1 MPGTLRSASCNVV
14 APCAWMTDCGTVLMN
29 WGMSRIGVSVRVGLT
44 VVSVRYE
51 SPRTR
56 TSGSVCS
63 DCACAWAHSGAAVEK
78 ASNIA
83 AASGRRLKRSIFHP
97 LLVAQ
102 PQDCAL
108 AALGVAGCVCLQTI
122 IVLVIVRKPRGGQ
135 FRPVEFP
142 ARILERRK
150 PMLIRCLLAAVAALL
165 PHLAAAQPW
174 PSKPLRYIVPFAP
187 GGTTDI
193 LGRMVAAG
201 LSASLGQPV
210 VVENK
215 PGQAGSIGAAELARS
230 APDGYTIGGG
240 TISSH
245 AINVTLYPALPYDPL
260 KDFAPI
266 TMLATLP
273 NMLIVHPSVKAEN
286 VRELIALLKANP
298 NKYSFG
304 SAGNGT
310 SQHISG
316 ELFKIMSG
324 TDMQH
329 IPYKGSGPMI
339 PDLIAGTI
347 QLSFENITTAYP
359 QVKGGKLK
367 ALAVTS
373 AKRSFVAPDV
383 PTMAEAGLPGYD
395 ISSWQAMYA
404 PAGTPRE
411 IVTRVHAETVK
422 VLRVP
427 ENQKKLQEL
436 GLEAGGMS
444 PEELLAL
451 MRSDIPRLGKV
462 VRESGAKVD

>member
-1 MPGTLRSASCNVV
+1 MRLLTGIVV
-14 APCAWMTDCGTVLMN
+14 
-29 WGMSRIGVSVRVGLT
+29 
-44 VVSVRYE
+44 
-51 SPRTR
+51 
-56 TSGSVCS
+56 
-63 DCACAWAHSGAAVEK
+63 
-78 ASNIA
+78 
-83 AASGRRLKRSIFHP
+83 
-97 LLVAQ
+97 
-102 PQDCAL
+102 AL
-108 AALGVAGCVCLQTI
+108 AATLAQAQAWPN
-122 IVLVIVRKPRGGQ
+122 KP
-135 FRPVEFP
+135 
-142 ARILERRK
+142 IK
-150 PMLIRCLLAAVAALL
+150 
-165 PHLAAAQPW
+165 
-174 PSKPLRYIVPFAP
+174 YIVNFAP

-201 LSASLGQPV
+201 LSSTLGQPV

-215 PGQAGSIGAAELARS
+215 PGQAGSIGAAECARA
-230 APDGYTIGGG
+230 APDGYTLCGG

-245 AINVTLYPALPYDPL
+245 AINVSLYSKLPYDPL

-266 TMLATLP
+266 TLLASLP
-273 NMLIVHPSVKAEN
+273 NMLIVHPSLNVGSVK
-286 VRELIALLKANP
+286 ELVTLLKANP

-324 TDMQH
+324 TQMQH

-359 QVKGGKLK
+359 QVKGGKVK

-373 AKRSFVAPDV
+373 AKRSFVAPEV

-411 IVTRVHAETVK
+411 IVARLHAETAK
-422 VLRVP
+422 ILRSP
-427 ENQKKLQEL
+427 ENAKKLQDL
-436 GLEAGGMS
+436 GLDAGGIT
-444 PEELLAL
+444 PEELTAF
-451 MRSDIPRLGKV
+451 MRAEIPRLGKV
-462 VRESGAKVD
+462 VKESGAKVD

>member
-1 MPGTLRSASCNVV
+1 MR
-14 APCAWMTDCGTVLMN
+14 VL
-29 WGMSRIGVSVRVGLT
+29 VSIVL
-44 VVSVRYE
+44 S
-51 SPRTR
+51 
-56 TSGSVCS
+56 
-63 DCACAWAHSGAAVEK
+63 
-78 ASNIA
+78 
-83 AASGRRLKRSIFHP
+83 
-97 LLVAQ
+97 
-102 PQDCAL
+102 L
-108 AALGVAGCVCLQTI
+108 AALGVQ
-122 IVLVIVRKPRGGQ
+122 GQ
-135 FRPVEFP
+135 PY
-142 ARILERRK
+142 
-150 PMLIRCLLAAVAALL
+150 
-165 PHLAAAQPW
+165 
-174 PSKPLRYIVPFAP
+174 PSKPIRYIVPFAP

-201 LSASLGQPV
+201 LSSSFGQPV

-215 PGQAGSIGAAELARS
+215 PGQAGSIGSTELAR
-230 APDGYTIGGG
+230 ATPDGYTVGGG

-245 AINVTLYPALPYDPL
+245 AINVTLYPSLPYDPV

-273 NMLIVHPSVKAEN
+273 NMLIVHPSLNVNSVK
-286 VRELIALLKANP
+286 ELIELLKSNP

-316 ELFKIMSG
+316 ELFKIMTG
-324 TDMQH
+324 TQMQH

-339 PDLIAGTI
+339 PDLLAGTI

-359 QVKGGKLK
+359 QVKGGRLK

-373 AKRSFVAPDV
+373 SRRSFVAPDV
-383 PTMAEAGLPGYD
+383 PTMAEAGLAGYD

-411 IVTRVHAETVK
+411 IVARLHAETAK
-422 VLRVP
+422 ILRAP
-427 ENQKKLQEL
+427 ENQKKLSDL
-436 GLEAGGMS
+436 GLDAGGMS
-444 PEELLAL
+444 PDELLAL

>member
-1 MPGTLRSASCNVV
+1 MKTLVSILLCLA
-14 APCAWMTDCGTVLMN
+14 A
-29 WGMSRIGVSVRVGLT
+29 IGVQ
-44 VVSVRYE
+44 
-51 SPRTR
+51 
-56 TSGSVCS
+56 
-63 DCACAWAHSGAAVEK
+63 
-78 ASNIA
+78 
-83 AASGRRLKRSIFHP
+83 
-97 LLVAQ
+97 AQ
-102 PQDCAL
+102 PY
-108 AALGVAGCVCLQTI
+108 
-122 IVLVIVRKPRGGQ
+122 
-135 FRPVEFP
+135 
-142 ARILERRK
+142 
-150 PMLIRCLLAAVAALL
+150 
-165 PHLAAAQPW
+165 
-174 PSKPLRYIVPFAP
+174 PSKPIRYIVPFAP

-201 LSASLGQPV
+201 LSSAFGQPV

-215 PGQAGSIGAAELARS
+215 PGQAGSIGAADLARA
-230 APDGYTIGGG
+230 APDGYTVGGG

-245 AINVTLYPALPYDPL
+245 AINASLYPRLPYDPL

-273 NMLIVHPSVKAEN
+273 NMLIVHPSLGVNN
-286 VRELIALLKANP
+286 VQELVAALKANP

-316 ELFKIMSG
+316 ELFKIMTG
-324 TDMQH
+324 TQMQH

-339 PDLIAGTI
+339 PDLLAGTI

-359 QVKGGKLK
+359 QVRGGKLK

-373 AKRSFVAPDV
+373 SKRSFVAPEV
-383 PTMAEAGLPGYD
+383 PTMSEAGLTGYD

-411 IVTRVHAETVK
+411 IISRLHAETVK
-422 VLRVP
+422 ALRSP
-427 ENQKKLQEL
+427 ENQKKLSEL
-436 GLEAGGMS
+436 GLDAGGMP